1 MVMIYRMSGSA
12 FSYETDE
19 NGNVNQRK
27 MSVSDAE
34 QLVSSGS
41 AVLFDSLNAL
51 KSNAQNYVANRQKE
65 YPDWKEQL
73 DLLYHEMTVSGSLT
87 TSGSWYKTIK
97 VIKDE
102 NPKP

>member
-1 MVMIYRMSGSA
+1 MEMIYRKSGSA

-34 QLVSSGS
+34 QLVSSGT

-73 DLLYHEMTVSGSLT
+73 DLLYHEMTASGSLT

-97 VIKDE
+97 LIKDE